1 MIRSKTPS
9 GDLEQD
15 VLYAVR
21 RQLAIKELELAK
33 VKQQLSNLVNE
44 TWRKNLQVAHLKK
57 EMSEQSQMLK
67 PSSRRGND
75 NNQAVEPQS
84 VMVQDKE
91 ERPDP
96 DSDGAAFG
104 LAQLAPYLLT
114 RIASHVSL
122 LDLSALSRCCRQLR
136 RVLWDSDE
144 SGWQRRLREV
154 FPKVPSS
161 ISNKSSREQ
170 LEWMRKNPV
179 CSECGDPLESS
190 AERRILGMRLCSK
203 NECFRE
209 ATMDH
214 SEASKFFAMS
224 SDDLKQLQSE
234 TGREGVK
241 LYKRAEIRTA
251 ALNKFG
257 GHEGLA
263 HRLRVM
269 EKQKMLLSLSK
280 LGHVTSRPKNE

>member
-1 MIRSKTPS
+1 MPTVPPLISTKS
-9 GDLEQD
+9 SSADLEQD

-57 EMSEQSQMLK
+57 EMSEQLLR
-67 PSSRRGND
+67 PGGAERGND
-75 NNQAVEPQS
+75 NNRAPVATVEQS
-84 VMVQDKE
+84 ADVSV
-91 ERPDP
+91 
-96 DSDGAAFG
+96 SDTSLRG
-104 LAQLAPYLLT
+104 LPELSHALLA
-114 RIASHVSL
+114 RIASFLSL
-122 LDLSALSRCCRQLR
+122 VDLSALSQCSKPLR
-136 RVLWDSDE
+136 SVVWNGDE
-144 SGWQRRLREV
+144 AGWQRRLRQV
-154 FPKVPSS
+154 FSKGPIPSN
-161 ISNKSSREQ
+161 IKSSREQ
-170 LEWMRKNPV
+170 LEWIRKHPV
-179 CSECGDPLESS
+179 CNECGEALDRG
-190 AERRILGMRLCSK
+190 AERRVLGMRLCLK
-203 NECFRE
+203 GECLRE

-224 SDDLKQLQSE
+224 ADDLKDLLSE
-234 TGREGVK
+234 TRLDGVTV
-241 LYKRAEIRTA
+241 YRRADVRTA